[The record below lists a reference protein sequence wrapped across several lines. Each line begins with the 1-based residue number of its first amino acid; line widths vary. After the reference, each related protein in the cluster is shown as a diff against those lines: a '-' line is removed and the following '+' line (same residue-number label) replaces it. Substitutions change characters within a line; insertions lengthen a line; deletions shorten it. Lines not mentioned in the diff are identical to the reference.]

1 MADIEE
7 QPVHAGDAQG
17 SESQGS
23 GPVAVPIEV
32 VEGESAS
39 ASNAHGPASGAGL
52 AGAGAARSAA
62 ANGADDAQA
71 DEVEEDLDELLR
83 TAAQRDEYLALA
95 QRTQADFEN
104 YRKRVTRDSALA
116 AERGAA
122 KLAKELLPALDS
134 LDRALDGAA
143 PQEAQRPSDQR
154 PAGGRPS
161 PSDRG
166 PGGPA
171 EDSHLLEGVRLVR
184 EELTAALG
192 RAGIEAFAPLGQ
204 TFDPA
209 EHEAVAQ
216 APIEGYASGTVAE
229 VYQTG
234 YRSAGGNVIRP
245 ARVLVA
251 A

>member
-7 QPVHAGDAQG
+7 QRTVHGEAVEEAAAEQQVQ
-17 SESQGS
+17 ESKPNGAAEAAEANGVVEES
-23 GPVAVPIEV
+23 SPKGAERSVASEV
-32 VEGESAS
+32 VEEPEA
-39 ASNAHGPASGAGL
+39 NEVAG
-52 AGAGAARSAA
+52 
-62 ANGADDAQA
+62 
-71 DEVEEDLDELLR
+71 DLDELLR
-83 TAAQRDEYLALA
+83 TAAERDEYLALA

-104 YRKRVTRDSALA
+104 YRKRVARDSALA
-116 AERGAA
+116 QERGVA

-143 PQEAQRPSDQR
+143 ADDPLR
-154 PAGGRPS
+154 
-161 PSDRG
+161 
-166 PGGPA
+166 
-171 EDSHLLEGVRLVR
+171 EGVRLVR

-216 APIEGYASGTVAE
+216 APVAGYAAGTVAE

-234 YRSAGGNVIRP
+234 YRTVGGNVIRP